1 MFSFELVYFASHP
14 AARVRLK
21 DFQLS
26 ALSAPGGD
34 FMEF

>member
-14 AARVRLK
+14 AAQVRLK
-21 DFQLS
+21 DFQFA
-26 ALSAPGGD
+26 ALSARGGG